1 MDLNELYL
9 IFWLKH
15 PKWLEEYV
23 SLRPD
28 KFSRIRV
35 RFVGIKKSCSEKNN
49 LFVVVFGLFCL
60 RTLSVEHSR
69 QPGFYEAQPE
79 YH

>member
-1 MDLNELYL
+1 VTVLTNR
-9 IFWLKH
+9 ISK
-15 PKWLEEYV
+15 V
-23 SLRPD
+23 SEKAR
-28 KFSRIRV
+28 
-35 RFVGIKKSCSEKNN
+35 RFQFAGIKKSCSEKID